1 MSEISQADCPMIM
14 HIVYRF
20 DTGGL
25 ENGVVN
31 LINHLPVGKF
41 RHLVVAL
48 TEVSDFRLRIR
59 REDVEFIALNKAPGQ
74 GFWLYPRLYRLFKQR
89 QPAIVHSRNLAA
101 LEAQLPAWAAGVPV
115 RIHGE
120 HGREGADLSGS
131 RRHQWLR
138 RGYGLFVHRFVAL
151 SGELAGYLQLRVG
164 IASAKIE
171 QVCNGVDT
179 RVFHPAKQRQLIA
192 DCPFCAPE
200 HLLVGTVGRLQT
212 VKNQVDLARA
222 FVLALQQHPELALR
236 LRLVLVGDGA
246 LLPELRKILRD
257 AGVESLAWLPGERT
271 DIAEVL
277 RGLDLFVLPSLGEGI
292 ANTILEAM
300 ASGLAVVATNVGGNP
315 ELVQHGVN
323 GLLVPAADPQALAD
337 AIVKLAADADLRRA
351 MGKAGRRLAEQRF
364 SLEAMVA
371 RYQRLY
377 SNLLQTLAPSR
388 LELNRN

>member
-1 MSEISQADCPMIM
+1 M
-14 HIVYRF
+14 
-20 DTGGL
+20 
-25 ENGVVN
+25 
-31 LINHLPVGKF
+31 
-41 RHLVVAL
+41 
-48 TEVSDFRLRIR
+48 
-59 REDVEFIALNKAPGQ
+59 
-74 GFWLYPRLYRLFKQR
+74 PR
-89 QPAIVHSRNLAA
+89 
-101 LEAQLPAWAAGVPV
+101 W
-115 RIHGE
+115 
-120 HGREGADLSGS
+120 
-131 RRHQWLR
+131 
-138 RGYGLFVHRFVAL
+138 
-151 SGELAGYLQLRVG
+151 
-164 IASAKIE
+164 
-171 QVCNGVDT
+171 
-179 RVFHPAKQRQLIA
+179 
-192 DCPFCAPE
+192 
-200 HLLVGTVGRLQT
+200 QT

-222 FVLALQQHPELALR
+222 FVLALQQHPELAQS

-257 AGVESLAWLPGERT
+257 AGVEALAWLPGERA

-351 MGKAGRRLAEQRF
+351 MGRAGRQMAEQRF

-377 SNLLQTLAPSR
+377 SNLLQTLAPTR

>member
-1 MSEISQADCPMIM
+1 MPQDMRPLIM

-59 REDVEFIALNKAPGQ
+59 REDVEFIALHKAPGQ
-74 GFWLYPRLYRLFKQR
+74 GFWLYPRLYRLFKQW

-120 HGREGADLSGS
+120 HGREGADLAGS
-131 RRHQWLR
+131 RRYRWLR

-179 RVFHPAKQRQLIA
+179 QVFRPARQRQLIA
-192 DCPFCAPE
+192 ACPFDAPE

-222 FVLALQQHPELALR
+222 FVLALRQRPELALR
-236 LRLVLVGDGA
+236 LRLVLVGEGD

-257 AGVESLAWLPGERT
+257 AGVEALAWLPGQRS
-271 DIAEVL
+271 DIADLL
-277 RGLDLFVLPSLGEGI
+277 RGLDVFVLPSLGEGI

-300 ASGLAVVATNVGGNP
+300 ACGLAVVATNVGGNP
-315 ELVQHGVN
+315 ELVQHGFN
-323 GLLVPAADPQALAD
+323 GLLVPAADPQALAE
-337 AIVKLAADADLRRA
+337 AIVKLADDADLRHA
-351 MGKAGRRLAEQRF
+351 MGKAGRQLAEQRF

-377 SNLLQTLAPSR
+377 SSLLQTLAPTA
-388 LELNRN
+388 LN

>member
-1 MSEISQADCPMIM
+1 MPQDMRPLIM

-20 DTGGL
+20 DIGGL

-31 LINHLPVGKF
+31 LINQLPVGKF

-59 REDVEFIALNKAPGQ
+59 REDVEFVALNKAPGQ

-131 RRHQWLR
+131 RRYQWLR

-151 SGELAGYLQLRVG
+151 SGELARYLHLQVG

-179 RVFHPAKQRQLIA
+179 QIFHPAKQRQMIA
-192 DCPFCAPE
+192 DCPFGAPE
-200 HLLVGTVGRLQT
+200 HLLVGTVGRLQA

-222 FVLALQQHPELALR
+222 FVLALRQRPELALR
-236 LRLVLVGDGA
+236 LRLVLVGEGA
-246 LLPELRKILRD
+246 LLPELQEILRS
-257 AGVESLAWLPGERT
+257 AGLEALAWLPGERG
-271 DIAEVL
+271 DIAEVM
-277 RGLDLFVLPSLGEGI
+277 RGLDMFVLPSLGEGI

-300 ASGLAVVATNVGGNP
+300 ACGLAVVATDVGGNP

-323 GLLVPAADPQALAD
+323 GLLVPAADPQALAE
-337 AIVKLAADADLRRA
+337 AIVKLADDADLRRA
-351 MGKAGRRLAEQRF
+351 MGQAGRQMAEQRF
-364 SLEAMVA
+364 SLETMVA

-377 SNLLQTLAPSR
+377 SSLLQTLAPTR
-388 LELNRN
+388 LELNRT

>member
-1 MSEISQADCPMIM
+1 MPQDMRPLIM

-20 DTGGL
+20 DIGGL

-31 LINHLPVGKF
+31 LINQLPVGKF

-59 REDVEFIALNKAPGQ
+59 REDVEFVALNKAPGQ

-120 HGREGADLSGS
+120 HGREGADLSDS
-131 RRHQWLR
+131 RRYQWLR

-151 SGELAGYLQLRVG
+151 SGELARYLHLQVG

-179 RVFHPAKQRQLIA
+179 QIFHPAKQRQMIA
-192 DCPFCAPE
+192 DCPFGAPE
-200 HLLVGTVGRLQT
+200 HLLVGTVGRLQA

-222 FVLALQQHPELALR
+222 FVLALRQHPELTTS
-236 LRLVLVGDGA
+236 LRLVLVGEGA
-246 LLPELRKILRD
+246 LLPELQEILRS
-257 AGVESLAWLPGERT
+257 AGVEALAWLPGERG
-271 DIAEVL
+271 DIAEVM
-277 RGLDLFVLPSLGEGI
+277 RGLDMFVLPSLGEGI

-300 ASGLAVVATNVGGNP
+300 ACGLAVVATDVGGNP

-323 GLLVPAADPQALAD
+323 GLLVPAADPQALAE
-337 AIVKLAADADLRRA
+337 AIVKLADDADLRRA
-351 MGKAGRRLAEQRF
+351 MGQAGRQMAEQRF
-364 SLEAMVA
+364 SLETMVA

-377 SNLLQTLAPSR
+377 SSLLQTLAPTR
-388 LELNRN
+388 LELNRT